1 MGCWESGVGSRWEGG
16 LVGGTESGAG
26 GVLGS
31 ADVHH
36 GAKFVPFVSTRSGV
50 QMRTAFIFNV
60 RVGVHLAHDAAIA
73 NLNIPVRAGY
83 AQAIL

>member
-1 MGCWESGVGSRWEGG
+1 MGVGCRWEGELVGRAESGVGGG
-16 LVGGTESGAG
+16 I
-26 GVLGS
+26 LGS

-83 AQAIL
+83 AQAILR

>member
-1 MGCWESGVGSRWEGG
+1 MGCWESGVGGKVGWSVGRSRGWR
-16 LVGGTESGAG
+16 G

-31 ADVHH
+31 ADVHR
-36 GAKFVPFVSTRSGV
+36 GAKFAPFVSTLSGA
-50 QMRTAFIFNV
+50 QMRAAFIFNV

-83 AQAIL
+83 AQAILR